1 VECARLDAGVEASTG
16 DVERADLEG
25 NVTYVEDARHAWSQ
39 RARYDRGAKAL
50 TLTGGGPRIVDGD
63 EGSELQA
70 ETIRIGTET
79 SSISADGGVRHT
91 IRRRGGDADGQLL
104 GGAEPTLVVSGHLDY
119 DPEAR
124 TARYRDNVLL
134 RSGKDEIRAPEL
146 VLEEA
151 EAGRRRLV
159 ATGGTSS
166 LLHPRPR
173 KGKEK
178 GKDRPAPGAKAS
190 APAPVETRSRE
201 MVYEEKAGTIVY
213 TGDVEIH
220 QGDIVTM
227 SPRAVVTLTPG
238 GDDVDRMVAGEPV
251 EVRQGTRRATGRTG
265 TYTLADETLVLVGDE
280 VVLQD
285 QDRKVMGRALTFKVG
300 EDRIRVD
307 GREQERTEAVF
318 KKDTPQR

>member
-1 VECARLDAGVEASTG
+1 
-16 DVERADLEG
+16 
-25 NVTYVEDARHAWSQ
+25 
-39 RARYDRGAKAL
+39 
-50 TLTGGGPRIVDGD
+50 
-63 EGSELQA
+63 
-70 ETIRIGTET
+70 
-79 SSISADGGVRHT
+79 
-91 IRRRGGDADGQLL
+91 
-104 GGAEPTLVVSGHLDY
+104 
-119 DPEAR
+119 
-124 TARYRDNVLL
+124 
-134 RSGKDEIRAPEL
+134 
-146 VLEEA
+146 
-151 EAGRRRLV
+151 
-159 ATGGTSS
+159 
-166 LLHPRPR
+166 
-173 KGKEK
+173 
-178 GKDRPAPGAKAS
+178 
-190 APAPVETRSRE
+190 